1 MWRAHRRFGPS
12 VILIVLVL
20 GLARVVFA
28 QAPPAI
34 QIFMPGGTLPP
45 RPIRFTLSRD
55 DGRIEVVFTDTK
67 GKFQVTGDLIRDA
80 DYIVTVESDG
90 ATYDTTVATFRI
102 VRGTPVYTTVFL
114 RPFTGKAKT
123 VTGVVDARTLD
134 PNVNKDAVA
143 AYDAGMKALADGQ
156 TETAIGQLKRALKIS
171 PHFLRALNDLGVLYL
186 QLNRLPEAAELFAQ
200 AVKVDES
207 FSLARLNLGVV
218 LHRQGKDKEAVQVL
232 APLYEKDR
240 SLKGLALTYA
250 DALMGIGEL
259 AKAEQVLRAALT
271 EPNSANATSLNAN
284 SANANTTTAAS
295 TNATSP
301 NAGSANATSPNAVS
315 TNASTATDNSAQVA
329 LHFKL
334 GVLLNRQDRFDEAA
348 AELKKA
354 VTINDTAAN
363 AHLLLGATLLQLNR
377 LDDAEKSLLRS
388 YDLAG
393 AGAGTAQMFLGQL
406 YLMQQ
411 KPAAALKAFEQ
422 YLKDIPTAA
431 NAVQIKAEIEKLRAA
446 TKN

>member
-1 MWRAHRRFGPS
+1 MKRRCGRP
-12 VILIVLVL
+12 VIVAVLILALAAVAL
-20 GLARVVFA
+20 G

-45 RPIRFTLSRD
+45 RPLRFTLTRD
-55 DGRIEVVFTDTK
+55 DGRIETVFTDTK

-114 RPFTGKAKT
+114 RPFTGKPKT
-123 VTGVVDARTLD
+123 APGVVDVRALEA
-134 PNVNKDAVA
+134 NVNKNAVA
-143 AYDAGMKALADGQ
+143 AYDAGMKALGEGQ
-156 TETAIGQLKRALKIS
+156 TEAAIAHLKRAIKIS
-171 PHFLRALNDLGVLYL
+171 PHYLRALNDLGVLYL

-200 AVKVDES
+200 AVKFDAS

-218 LHRQGKDKEAVQVL
+218 LHRQGKDKEAIQTL
-232 APLYEKDR
+232 APLFEKDR

-250 DALMGIGEL
+250 DALVGVGEL
-259 AKAEQVLRAALT
+259 AKAEQVLRSALT
-271 EPNSANATSLNAN
+271 DPSSDKFTDPS
-284 SANANTTTAAS
+284 SDKS
-295 TNATSP
+295 TDPS
-301 NAGSANATSPNAVS
+301 SDK
-315 TNASTATDNSAQVA
+315 STAQVD

-348 AELKKA
+348 TELKKA
-354 VTINDTAAN
+354 VAINDTAAN

-377 LDDAEKSLLRS
+377 LDEAEKSLLRA
-388 YDLAG
+388 YEVAGPG
-393 AGAGTAQMFLGQL
+393 AGNAQMFLGQL
-406 YLMQQ
+406 YLIQQ

-422 YLKDIPTAA
+422 YLKDVPTAA

>member
-271 EPNSANATSLNAN
+271 EPTKDTSANAT
-284 SANANTTTAAS
+284 TTI
-295 TNATSP
+295 
-301 NAGSANATSPNAVS
+301 
-315 TNASTATDNSAQVA
+315 DNSAQVA

-377 LDDAEKSLLRS
+377 LDDAEKSLLRA
-388 YDLAG
+388 YEVAG
-393 AGAGTAQMFLGQL
+393 PGAGTAQMFLGQL

>member
-1 MWRAHRRFGPS
+1 MHCRP
-12 VILIVLVL
+12 VILAVLVL
-20 GLARVVFA
+20 ALAGVVFG

-45 RPIRFTLSRD
+45 RPLRFTLTRD

-114 RPFTGKAKT
+114 RPFTGKPKAAP
-123 VTGVVDARTLD
+123 GVVDVRALEA
-134 PNVNKDAVA
+134 NVSKDAVA
-143 AYDAGMKALADGQ
+143 AYDAGIKALADGQ
-156 TETAIGQLKRALKIS
+156 TEMAIAQLKRALKIS
-171 PHFLRALNDLGVLYL
+171 PHYLRALNDLGVLYL

-200 AVKVDES
+200 AVKLDEN

-218 LHRQGKDKEAVQVL
+218 LHRQGRDKEAAQIL
-232 APLYEKDR
+232 APLYAKDR
-240 SLKGLALTYA
+240 AMKGVALSYA
-250 DALMGIGEL
+250 DALLGIAEL
-259 AKAEQVLRAALT
+259 AKAEQVLRSALS
-271 EPNSANATSLNAN
+271 ESS
-284 SANANTTTAAS
+284 S
-295 TNATSP
+295 
-301 NAGSANATSPNAVS
+301 
-315 TNASTATDNSAQVA
+315 DNSAQVD

-334 GVLLNRQDRFDEAA
+334 GVVLNRQDRFDDAA
-348 AELKKA
+348 AELKQA

-377 LDDAEKSLLRS
+377 LDEAEKSLLRA

-393 AGAGTAQMFLGQL
+393 AGAGNAQMFLGQL

-422 YLKDIPTAA
+422 YLKDVPSAA
-431 NAVQIKAEIEKLRAA
+431 NAVHIKAEIEKLRAA

>member
-1 MWRAHRRFGPS
+1 M
-12 VILIVLVL
+12 ILAVLIL
-20 GLARVVFA
+20 A

-80 DYIVTVESDG
+80 DYIITVESDG

-114 RPFTGKAKT
+114 RPFTGKSKT
-123 VTGVVDARTLD
+123 VPGVVDVRGMD
-134 PNVNKDAVA
+134 VNVAKDAVA
-143 AYDAGMKALADGQ
+143 AYEAGMKALGAGQ
-156 TETAIGQLKRALKIS
+156 TDAAITQLKRAVKLA
-171 PHFLRALNDLGVLYL
+171 PHYLRALNDLGVLYL

-200 AVKVDES
+200 VVKLDES
-207 FSLARLNLGVV
+207 FLVARLNLGVV
-218 LHRQGKDKEAVQVL
+218 LHRQGKDNEAMQTL
-232 APLYEKDR
+232 ATLYEKDR
-240 SLKGLALTYA
+240 AMKGVALSYA
-250 DALMGIGEL
+250 DALLAVAQL
-259 AKAEQVLRAALT
+259 AKAEQVLRGALN
-271 EPNSANATSLNAN
+271 E
-284 SANANTTTAAS
+284 S
-295 TNATSP
+295 TND
-301 NAGSANATSPNAVS
+301 NA
-315 TNASTATDNSAQVA
+315 AQVD

-334 GVLLNRQDRFDEAA
+334 GVILNRQDRFDEAA
-348 AELKKA
+348 VELRKA

-377 LDDAEKSLLRS
+377 LDEAEKSLLRS
-388 YDLAG
+388 YEVAGPG
-393 AGAGTAQMFLGQL
+393 AGNAQMFLGQL

-411 KPAAALKAFEQ
+411 KPALALKAFEQ
-422 YLKDIPTAA
+422 YLKDIPDAVNAA
-431 NAVQIKAEIEKLRAA
+431 QIKAEIEKLKTA

>member
-1 MWRAHRRFGPS
+1 MMS
-12 VILIVLVL
+12 MILAVLIL
-20 GLARVVFA
+20 A

-80 DYIVTVESDG
+80 DYIITVESDG

-114 RPFTGKAKT
+114 RPFTGKSKT
-123 VTGVVDARTLD
+123 VPGVVDVRGMD
-134 PNVNKDAVA
+134 VNVAKDAVA
-143 AYDAGMKALADGQ
+143 AYEAGMKALGAGQ
-156 TETAIGQLKRALKIS
+156 TDAAITQLKRAVKLA
-171 PHFLRALNDLGVLYL
+171 PHYLRALNDLGVLYL

-200 AVKVDES
+200 VVKLDES
-207 FSLARLNLGVV
+207 FLVARLNLGVV
-218 LHRQGKDKEAVQVL
+218 LHRQGKGNEAVQTL
-232 APLYEKDR
+232 ATLYEKDR
-240 SLKGLALTYA
+240 AMKGVALSYA
-250 DALMGIGEL
+250 DALLAVAQL
-259 AKAEQVLRAALT
+259 AKAEQVLRGALN
-271 EPNSANATSLNAN
+271 E
-284 SANANTTTAAS
+284 S
-295 TNATSP
+295 TND
-301 NAGSANATSPNAVS
+301 NA
-315 TNASTATDNSAQVA
+315 AQVD

-334 GVLLNRQDRFDEAA
+334 GVILNRQDRFDEAA
-348 AELKKA
+348 VELRKA

-377 LDDAEKSLLRS
+377 LDESEKSLLRS
-388 YDLAG
+388 YEVAGPG
-393 AGAGTAQMFLGQL
+393 AGNAQMFLGQL

-411 KPAAALKAFEQ
+411 KPALALKAFEQ
-422 YLKDIPTAA
+422 YLKDIPEAVNAA
-431 NAVQIKAEIEKLRAA
+431 QIKAEIEKLKTT

>member
-1 MWRAHRRFGPS
+1 MMS
-12 VILIVLVL
+12 MILAVLIL
-20 GLARVVFA
+20 A

-80 DYIVTVESDG
+80 DYIITVESDG

-114 RPFTGKAKT
+114 RPFTGKSKT
-123 VTGVVDARTLD
+123 VPGVVDVRGMD
-134 PNVNKDAVA
+134 VNVAKDAVA
-143 AYDAGMKALADGQ
+143 AYDNGMKALGAGQ
-156 TETAIGQLKRALKIS
+156 TEAAITQLKRAVKLA
-171 PHFLRALNDLGVLYL
+171 PHYLRALNDLGVLYL

-200 AVKVDES
+200 VVKLDES
-207 FSLARLNLGVV
+207 FLVARLNLGVV
-218 LHRQGKDKEAVQVL
+218 LHRQGKDNEAMQTL
-232 APLYEKDR
+232 ATLYEKDR
-240 SLKGLALTYA
+240 AMKGVALSYA
-250 DALMGIGEL
+250 DALLAVAQL
-259 AKAEQVLRAALT
+259 AKAEQVLRGALN
-271 EPNSANATSLNAN
+271 E
-284 SANANTTTAAS
+284 S
-295 TNATSP
+295 TND
-301 NAGSANATSPNAVS
+301 NA
-315 TNASTATDNSAQVA
+315 AQVD

-334 GVLLNRQDRFDEAA
+334 GVILNRQDRFDEAA
-348 AELKKA
+348 VELRKA

-377 LDDAEKSLLRS
+377 LDEAEKSLLRS
-388 YDLAG
+388 YEVAGPG
-393 AGAGTAQMFLGQL
+393 AGNAQMFLGQL

-411 KPAAALKAFEQ
+411 KPALALKAFEQ
-422 YLKDIPTAA
+422 YLKDIPDAVNAA
-431 NAVQIKAEIEKLRAA
+431 QIKAEIEKLKTA

>member
-1 MWRAHRRFGPS
+1 MKRRCGRP
-12 VILIVLVL
+12 VIVAVLILALAAVAL
-20 GLARVVFA
+20 G

-45 RPIRFTLSRD
+45 RPLRFTLTRD
-55 DGRIEVVFTDTK
+55 DGRIETVFTDTK

-114 RPFTGKAKT
+114 RPFTGKPKT
-123 VTGVVDARTLD
+123 APGVVDVRALEA
-134 PNVNKDAVA
+134 NVNKDAVA
-143 AYDAGMKALADGQ
+143 AYDAGMKALGEGQ
-156 TETAIGQLKRALKIS
+156 TEAAIAHLKRAIKIS
-171 PHFLRALNDLGVLYL
+171 PHYLRALNDLGVLYL

-200 AVKVDES
+200 AVKFDAS

-218 LHRQGKDKEAVQVL
+218 LHRQGKDKEAIQTL
-232 APLYEKDR
+232 APLFEKDR

-250 DALMGIGEL
+250 DALVGVGEL
-259 AKAEQVLRAALT
+259 AKAEQVLRSALT
-271 EPNSANATSLNAN
+271 DPSSDKFTDPS
-284 SANANTTTAAS
+284 SDKS
-295 TNATSP
+295 TDPS
-301 NAGSANATSPNAVS
+301 SDK
-315 TNASTATDNSAQVA
+315 STAQVD

-348 AELKKA
+348 TELKKA
-354 VTINDTAAN
+354 VAINDTAAN

-377 LDDAEKSLLRS
+377 LDEAEKSLLRA
-388 YDLAG
+388 YEVAGPG
-393 AGAGTAQMFLGQL
+393 AGNAQMFLGQL
-406 YLMQQ
+406 YLIQQ

-422 YLKDIPTAA
+422 YLKDVPTAA

>member
-1 MWRAHRRFGPS
+1 MMS
-12 VILIVLVL
+12 MILAVLIL
-20 GLARVVFA
+20 A

-80 DYIVTVESDG
+80 DYIITVESDG

-114 RPFTGKAKT
+114 RPFTGKSKT
-123 VTGVVDARTLD
+123 VPGVVDVRGMD
-134 PNVNKDAVA
+134 VNVAKDAVA
-143 AYDAGMKALADGQ
+143 AYEAGMKALGAGQ
-156 TETAIGQLKRALKIS
+156 TDAAITQLKRAVKLA
-171 PHFLRALNDLGVLYL
+171 PHYLRALNDLGVLYL

-200 AVKVDES
+200 VVKLDES
-207 FSLARLNLGVV
+207 FLVARLNLGVV
-218 LHRQGKDKEAVQVL
+218 LHRQGKDNEAMQTL
-232 APLYEKDR
+232 ATLYEKDR
-240 SLKGLALTYA
+240 AMKGVALSYA
-250 DALMGIGEL
+250 DALLGVAQL
-259 AKAEQVLRAALT
+259 AKAEQVLRGALN
-271 EPNSANATSLNAN
+271 E
-284 SANANTTTAAS
+284 S
-295 TNATSP
+295 TND
-301 NAGSANATSPNAVS
+301 NA
-315 TNASTATDNSAQVA
+315 AQVD

-334 GVLLNRQDRFDEAA
+334 GVILNRQDRFDEAA
-348 AELKKA
+348 VELRKA

-377 LDDAEKSLLRS
+377 LDEAEKSLLRS
-388 YDLAG
+388 YEVAGPG
-393 AGAGTAQMFLGQL
+393 AGNAQMFLGQL

-411 KPAAALKAFEQ
+411 KPALALKAFEQ
-422 YLKDIPTAA
+422 YLKDIPDAVNAA
-431 NAVQIKAEIEKLRAA
+431 QIKAEIEKLKTA